1 MNFSKFGR
9 LSGAFA
15 IAVVVISG
23 SALASRA
30 SAPRD
35 LKDVMSDMGGVAK
48 ALSKQMTNRDQNADS
63 ATKVEAIRG
72 FIQEALP
79 IEPEK
84 VAAIADKTARKI
96 EFLEY
101 QKSISALYGLCS
113 ELQQNFLANDNEKAG
128 KTFTLIRDAQKQGHD
143 RFRIPE

>member
-1 MNFSKFGR
+1 MNSLKLGR
-9 LSGAFA
+9 LSSAW
-15 IAVVVISG
+15 AVLLISG
-23 SALASRA
+23 TALASGA
-30 SAPRD
+30 SAARD

-48 ALSKQMTNRDQNADS
+48 ALSKQMTNRDLNLDS
-63 ATKVEAIRG
+63 ATKVEALRA
-72 FIQEALP
+72 FVQESLP

-101 QKSISALYGLCS
+101 QKSISSLYGLCT
-113 ELQQNFLANDNEKAG
+113 ELQQNFLVNDNDKAG
-128 KTFTLIRDAQKQGHD
+128 KTFALIRAEQKKGHD